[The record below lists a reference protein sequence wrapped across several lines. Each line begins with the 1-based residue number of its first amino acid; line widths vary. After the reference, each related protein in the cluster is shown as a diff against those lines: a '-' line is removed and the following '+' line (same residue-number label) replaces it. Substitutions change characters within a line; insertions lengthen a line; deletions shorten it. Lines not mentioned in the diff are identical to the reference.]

1 MVKASDLLPLPTE
14 TQSTESA
21 APKRKRVK
29 EEDGW
34 VKEDPT
40 IPVSTVKTNEPK
52 ISLKNIDFGFDKDED
67 KEEADSESDEADSD
81 EEEDGIRLNQE
92 EWNDYKEMA
101 DEEENALEELQSI
114 LSKTRNKIT
123 TKTNSI
129 DEIVKLKEEELPIV
143 IADDKT
149 LANGVAFDA
158 LADSAE
164 AVVDGNIY
172 LDSMSEFCKNVG
184 QVSTKEEKAYIL
196 AEADEDEDEEMEGA
210 TVIES
215 EPATSKKKASAESDS
230 EDEEL
235 MEEDSKNKSDNSD
248 SLKQKG
254 ESDEEFELLDD
265 EPHLDRGLAS
275 FLSLCKNKGFIEAEK
290 KTPTVRVKKDNI
302 EALNYMVEEKN
313 YYDIDDKYNRNR
325 DRFGGPT
332 VDFHEKSNY
341 K

>member
-14 TQSTESA
+14 SQGTESA

-40 IPVSTVKTNEPK
+40 IPVSTVKTNEPE

-67 KEEADSESDEADSD
+67 KGEEEDSDSAEADSD

-123 TKTNSI
+123 TKTSTL
-129 DEIVKLKEEELPIV
+129 DEIVKLKEEELPV
-143 IADDKT
+143 AADDKT

-158 LADSAE
+158 LADPTE
-164 AVVDGNIY
+164 AAVDDNIY

-184 QVSTKEEKAYIL
+184 QVSTKEEKAHIL
-196 AEADEDEDEEMEGA
+196 PEADEDEEMEGA

-215 EPATSKKKASAESDS
+215 EPATSKKKASSKSDS
-230 EDEEL
+230 EDEEF
-235 MEEDSKNKSDNSD
+235 MEEDYKNKSDNSD
-248 SLKQKG
+248 GLKEKG
-254 ESDEEFELLDD
+254 DNDEEFELLDD